1 MRQKWSGLPARA
13 LASVLEPNL
22 WRRVLETVEPTR
34 LDVFVQESY
43 LNFFLAEGDL
53 PDKLQTRCLVGL
65 WIAFICLFQDR
76 LILSATAVIRDSSKR
91 FHLFARVYLVLFRFC
106 LANGLSSTLGGRLFG
121 TVDDEWLRKA

>member
-1 MRQKWSGLPARA
+1 LCARA
-13 LASVLEPNL
+13 
-22 WRRVLETVEPTR
+22 
-34 LDVFVQESY
+34 Y

-65 WIAFICLFQDR
+65 RVAFICLFQDR
-76 LILSATAVIRDSSKR
+76 LILSATALIRDSSKR